1 MLFSQIP
8 GQQEIKQHL
17 ISTVQTG
24 RISHARLF
32 FGPEGVGALPL
43 AVAYAQYINCE
54 NKLPVDSCGQCSS
67 CLKFEKLAHP
77 DLHFVVPVATNKKVT
92 TKPTTDDF
100 IVEWREAFTTNPFLS
115 VDDWLDK
122 LDIENKQV
130 AINVEESQNIIRKL
144 SLRAYE
150 SEYKIMVI
158 WLPEKMNPS
167 ASNKLLKILEEPP
180 DKTLFLLV
188 SENTDSMLPT
198 ILSRTQLLKIKPID
212 SAELAQYLEF
222 LHNVPANQAQSI
234 AFLAGGSYREA
245 QRLLNQETDA
255 NFPVFRQWMR
265 DCYGNK
271 IQDLYNWVEGFSK
284 EGRETQKSFLIYG
297 LGIIRECVIFNH
309 LGENKVKLTG
319 EELTFVTQFGK
330 FINNANGSRIIA
342 ELNRACEHI
351 ERNANPKVLFLDISL
366 TVSDLLKQVAK

>member
-54 NKLPVDSCGQCSS
+54 NKLPVDSCGQCPS

-77 DLHFVVPVATNKKVT
+77 DLHFSLPIAKSKLVDADKVVS
-92 TKPTTDDF
+92 DDF
-100 IVEWREAFTTNPFLS
+100 MPLWRTVFTANPFLAL
-115 VDDWLDK
+115 DDWLDK
-122 LDIENKQV
+122 IEVDNKQV
-130 AINVEESQNIIRKL
+130 IINVEESQRIIQKL
-144 SLRAYE
+144 NLKAYE
-150 SEYKIMVI
+150 SEYKILVM

-167 ASNKLLKILEEPP
+167 AANKLLKVLEEPP

-188 SENTDSMLPT
+188 SENTDSILPT

-212 SAELAQYLEF
+212 SVELAQYLEF
-222 LHNVPANQAQSI
+222 LHNAPASQAQSI

-284 EGRETQKSFLIYG
+284 EGRESQKSFLVYG
-297 LGIIRECVIFNH
+297 LGIIRECIIFNH
-309 LGENKVKLTG
+309 LGESKVKLTG

-330 FINNANGSRIIA
+330 FINNTNGPRIIA
-342 ELNRACEHI
+342 ELNRACEHV
-351 ERNANPKVLFLDISL
+351 ERNANSKVLFFDLSLSILD
-366 TVSDLLKQVAK
+366 VLKLKA

>member
-54 NKLPVDSCGQCSS
+54 NKLPVDSCGQCPS

-77 DLHFVVPVATNKKVT
+77 DLHFSLPIAKSKLVDADKVVS
-92 TKPTTDDF
+92 DDF
-100 IVEWREAFTTNPFLS
+100 MPLWRTAFTANPFLAL
-115 VDDWLDK
+115 DDWLDK
-122 LDIENKQV
+122 IEVDNKQV
-130 AINVEESQNIIRKL
+130 IINVEESQRIIQKL
-144 SLRAYE
+144 NLKAYE
-150 SEYKIMVI
+150 SEYKILVM
-158 WLPEKMNPS
+158 WLPEKMNAS
-167 ASNKLLKILEEPP
+167 AANKLLKVLEEPP

-188 SENTDSMLPT
+188 SENTDSILPT

-222 LHNVPANQAQSI
+222 LHNVPATQAQSI

-271 IQDLYNWVEGFSK
+271 IQDLYNWVESFSK
-284 EGRETQKSFLIYG
+284 EGRESQKSFLVYG
-297 LGIIRECVIFNH
+297 LGIIRECIIFNH
-309 LGENKVKLTG
+309 LGESKVKLTG

-330 FINNANGSRIIA
+330 FINNTNGPRIIA
-342 ELNRACEHI
+342 ELNRACEHV
-351 ERNANPKVLFLDISL
+351 ERNANSKVLFFDLSL
-366 TVSDLLKQVAK
+366 SILEVLKLKA